1 MHQTR
6 RRQRCRGDRDNGTTV
21 SRTPSAVDAPWGRT
35 LLTAAMVAAMVDE
48 PLYSPELG
56 HDDVFHRSRRAA
68 ELGLASVMCRPMHV
82 AVAAEAVAGTSVKV
96 TTSMGV
102 YDPHAVEGRLQQML
116 REAEHLLAD
125 GARELVL
132 VATARRLEP
141 GLRDQ
146 FAAQLRAVAGLAGS
160 VGVLVRV
167 ALHTSTLS
175 TAQVVTGCRI
185 SADAGAGIVQA
196 GTWFGQDRAG
206 LSTIQLIRRE
216 LPPETKL
223 KWTSPV
229 HSLDRL
235 LIACAE
241 GVSRFNVATPAV
253 LAEAEDRASS
263 GGIRVPVAGVDY

>member
-1 MHQTR
+1 MHRARFEDSAAEVTVTMS
-6 RRQRCRGDRDNGTTV
+6 TTV
-21 SRTPSAVDAPWGRT
+21 SSTQSAIDAPWGRARF
-35 LLTAAMVAAMVDE
+35 LTAAMVDE

-56 HDDVFHRSRRAA
+56 HADVFHRSRRAA
-68 ELGLASVMCRPMHV
+68 ELGLVSIMCRPMHV
-82 AVAAEAVAGTSVKV
+82 AVAAQAVAGTSVKV

-102 YDPHAVEGRLQQML
+102 YDPDAVDCRLHQML
-116 REAEHLLAD
+116 REAERLLAD

-132 VATARRLEP
+132 VATARRLDP

-146 FAAQLRAVAGLAGS
+146 FAAQVEAVADLAGS
-160 VGVLVRV
+160 AGGLVRV

-185 SADAGAGIVQA
+185 SVAAGADMVQG
-196 GTWFGQDRAG
+196 GTWYGQDRAR

-216 LPPETKL
+216 LPPESQL

-235 LIACAE
+235 LLACAE
-241 GVSRFNVATPAV
+241 GVSRFNLATPAV
-253 LAEAEDRASS
+253 LAEAEDRARS
-263 GGIRVPVAGVDY
+263 GEIRVPVAGVDY